1 MKTVEQW
8 FDEYGESHRN
18 PLNKL
23 VHWICVPLIT
33 FSVLGMLWALH
44 PLVAAVV
51 LGLALAFY
59 VVLSWQLALVMAL
72 QGLVMLWI
80 LHLMPVVFWPC
91 VAIFVV
97 AWIGQFIG
105 HHVEGKKPSF
115 FKDVQFLLIGPA
127 WLMGFV
133 FRASAG
139 ATERGGRR
147 RAQQGSSR
155 HSPGCRS
162 PSSQSPI
169 RTLTSRRVGNPTA
182 AVMRLTWRLR
192 PSRMVIASQ
201 LVGMLLRKRTG
212 GWRGHRAGSAICST
226 SAGRV
231 GPSLSSGPARSC
243 ASCSAVGSPSTC
255 TQ

>member
-1 MKTVEQW
+1 MTVDYNNNSRGKLLMKTVEQW

-23 VHWICVPLIT
+23 VHWVCVPLIT

-133 FRASAG
+133 FR
-139 ATERGGRR
+139 
-147 RAQQGSSR
+147 
-155 HSPGCRS
+155 
-162 PSSQSPI
+162 
-169 RTLTSRRVGNPTA
+169 
-182 AVMRLTWRLR
+182 RL
-192 PSRMVIASQ
+192 
-201 LVGMLLRKRTG
+201 
-212 GWRGHRAGSAICST
+212 GWRY
-226 SAGRV
+226 
-231 GPSLSSGPARSC
+231 
-243 ASCSAVGSPSTC
+243 
-255 TQ
+255 

>member
-1 MKTVEQW
+1 MTALGQQRLDIGLQAGTTAGVMAGKTENNGTKRSRRIHALSLPSKVRYRYVGGSPPQWAGPPLMTADYNNNSRGKLLMKTVEQW

-133 FRASAG
+133 FR
-139 ATERGGRR
+139 
-147 RAQQGSSR
+147 
-155 HSPGCRS
+155 
-162 PSSQSPI
+162 
-169 RTLTSRRVGNPTA
+169 
-182 AVMRLTWRLR
+182 RL
-192 PSRMVIASQ
+192 
-201 LVGMLLRKRTG
+201 
-212 GWRGHRAGSAICST
+212 GWRY
-226 SAGRV
+226 
-231 GPSLSSGPARSC
+231 
-243 ASCSAVGSPSTC
+243 
-255 TQ
+255 